1 MWAIA
6 NFCCSKTLLFLHPG
20 RVTGWACFL
29 PHQRDYH
36 GHVYNHS
43 FSRSPSVSLL
53 QSYFTYPRHPCNSF
67 IFNPSFVFQ
76 GYLKCGSSDFQKYL
90 ATSPSKHQ
98 KSSSVKQCKTKH
110 LLLFI
115 QTSSM
120 TTYKQK
126 KKNPTTP
133 NHPPKP
139 KPKNK
144 DFPCVVHD
152 LHFASRIHRS
162 PGQDRRA
169 LVSGVEPGLQP
180 PQTLHW
186 IKTQKMKYSRLNT
199 CLSHLENCPLA

>member
-53 QSYFTYPRHPCNSF
+53 QSYFTYPRHSCNSF

-126 KKNPTTP
+126 KKN
-133 NHPPKP
+133 
-139 KPKNK
+139 
-144 DFPCVVHD
+144 
-152 LHFASRIHRS
+152 
-162 PGQDRRA
+162 Q
-169 LVSGVEPGLQP
+169 Q
-180 PQTLHW
+180 PQTTHPNQNPR
-186 IKTQKMKYSRLNT
+186 IKISHV
-199 CLSHLENCPLA
+199 LSMICILPQEFTEALARTDVPWCQELSLAFSPHRPCTELRPRRWNILGWTLAWAT